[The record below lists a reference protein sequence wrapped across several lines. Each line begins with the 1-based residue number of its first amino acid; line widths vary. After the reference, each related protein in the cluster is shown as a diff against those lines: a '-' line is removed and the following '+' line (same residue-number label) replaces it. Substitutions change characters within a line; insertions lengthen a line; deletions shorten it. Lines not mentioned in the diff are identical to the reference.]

1 MGVGN
6 ILGNVRLLTSS
17 LSGQMGALTASL
29 ANAGLVVSPDSDD
42 HQEDPAEADSG
53 DSEADGGHHD
63 NDDLGHQ
70 DDESDSDDETDEES
84 EEDVSESD

>member
-1 MGVGN
+1 MGVVN
-6 ILGNVRLLTSS
+6 ILENILTSS

-29 ANAGLVVSPDSDD
+29 ANAGLVLSPDSDD
-42 HQEDPAEADSG
+42 HQEDPAEADS
-53 DSEADGGHHD
+53 EADGDHQD

-84 EEDVSESD
+84 EEEASESD